1 MIDALLLSIEI
12 GIDPVIFD
20 KWGIEVTWHGLF
32 TALGVIIGVTVATA
46 FARRAGYQEDTIY
59 NVALC
64 LVIGGIIG
72 ARALYVIE
80 NFSDFKDDPIDIIRV
95 NTGGISIYG
104 ALIGGTIGAW
114 LYAYIRKVPN
124 IPRGADIAVLGGI
137 LGMAVGRIGDVI
149 NGEHFASDTD
159 LPWGVVY
166 THANSPSVLA
176 ERAGVITQPQHP
188 AVAYE
193 LIGDLVI
200 FGILLL
206 IYLRVNRAG
215 VTFFAFVFLYGLLRT
230 LVSFLRLDDIVF
242 AGLRTAQLIGI
253 ASMVIGLGGIVYLLR
268 TPPREGVGRAEQ
280 RRRRREEET
289 PSPEKEPATAQ
300 EEEPAT

>member
-1 MIDALLLSIEI
+1 
-12 GIDPVIFD
+12 
-20 KWGIEVTWHGLF
+20 
-32 TALGVIIGVTVATA
+32 
-46 FARRAGYQEDTIY
+46 
-59 NVALC
+59 
-64 LVIGGIIG
+64 
-72 ARALYVIE
+72 
-80 NFSDFKDDPIDIIRV
+80 
-95 NTGGISIYG
+95 
-104 ALIGGTIGAW
+104 
-114 LYAYIRKVPN
+114 
-124 IPRGADIAVLGGI
+124 
-137 LGMAVGRIGDVI
+137 MAVGRIGDVI
-149 NGEHFASDTD
+149 NGEHFASDTG

-176 ERAGVITQPQHP
+176 ERAGLITQPQHP

-230 LVSFLRLDDIVF
+230 FVSFLRLDDIVF
-242 AGLRTAQLIGI
+242 LGLRTAQLIGI

-289 PSPEKEPATAQ
+289 PAPEKEPATAQ

>member
-1 MIDALLLSIEI
+1 MTDALRLSIEI
-12 GIDPVIFD
+12 GIDPVILD

-32 TALGVIIGVTVATA
+32 TALGVIIGVAVATA

-64 LVIGGIIG
+64 LVIGGIVG

-80 NFSDFKDDPIDIIRV
+80 NLSDFKDDPLDIIRV

-104 ALIGGTIGAW
+104 ALIGGTIGGW
-114 LYAYIRKVPN
+114 LYAYFRKVPN
-124 IPRGADIAVLGGI
+124 LLRGADIAVMGGI

-166 THANSPSVLA
+166 TDPNSPSFIRYNGQHIV
-176 ERAGVITQPQHP
+176 QHP

-193 LIGDLVI
+193 MIGDIVI
-200 FGILLL
+200 FGILLF
-206 IYLRVNRAG
+206 IFLRANRSG
-215 VTFFAFVFLYGLLRT
+215 VTFFAWVFLYGLLRT
-230 LVSFLRLDDIVF
+230 FVSFLRLDDIVF
-242 AGLRTAQLIGI
+242 LGLRTAQLIGI
-253 ASMVIGLGGIVYLLR
+253 AAMVVGLGGMIYLLR
-268 TPPREGVGRAEQ
+268 KPAEDGTARAE
-280 RRRRREEET
+280 RRRMLRAEEA
-289 PSPEKEPATAQ
+289 PAP

>member
-1 MIDALLLSIEI
+1 MTDALRLSIEI
-12 GIDPVIFD
+12 GIDPVILD

-32 TALGVIIGVTVATA
+32 TALGVIIGVAVATA

-64 LVIGGIIG
+64 LVIGGIVG

-80 NFSDFKDDPIDIIRV
+80 NLSDFKDDPLDIIRV

-104 ALIGGTIGAW
+104 ALIGGTIGGW
-114 LYAYIRKVPN
+114 LYAFFRKVPN
-124 IPRGADIAVLGGI
+124 LPRGADIAVMGGI

-166 THANSPSVLA
+166 TDPNSPSFIRYNGQHIV
-176 ERAGVITQPQHP
+176 QHP

-193 LIGDLVI
+193 MIGDIFI
-200 FGILLL
+200 FGILLF
-206 IYLRVNRAG
+206 IFLRANRSG
-215 VTFFAFVFLYGLLRT
+215 VTFFAWVFLYGLLRT
-230 LVSFLRLDDIVF
+230 FVSFLRLDDIVF
-242 AGLRTAQLIGI
+242 LGLRTAQLIGI
-253 ASMVIGLGGIVYLLR
+253 AAMVVGLGGMIYLLR
-268 TPPREGVGRAEQ
+268 KPAEDGTARAE
-280 RRRRREEET
+280 RRRMLRAEEA
-289 PSPEKEPATAQ
+289 PAP